1 MTSLPGRPGNRLH
14 SRLQSRGFTTLAQPL
29 RAGTAHKSRPE
40 GCNRLPPRGVLR
52 GVGSVQKHDRS
63 GRLDAGFE
71 QFVAATSPQLLRS
84 AYLLLGDRDDAED
97 LLQTALIRTL
107 RRWDAISGSPAA
119 YAFAVLVNLSRDH
132 KRALRRRPLIEQPAD
147 VPDRAS
153 HDSVKSLLER
163 DAVIQAALRLGHA
176 QREALACRFLLDL
189 SVAETAATLGVPE
202 GTVKSHTARALAA
215 MRELLADEPI
225 PARGGSSEVRDVD

>member
-1 MTSLPGRPGNRLH
+1 
-14 SRLQSRGFTTLAQPL
+14 
-29 RAGTAHKSRPE
+29 
-40 GCNRLPPRGVLR
+40 
-52 GVGSVQKHDRS
+52 VGSVRNDDRS
-63 GRLDAGFE
+63 GRLDVGFE
-71 QFVAATSPQLLRS
+71 QFVSAASPQLLRS

-132 KRALRRRPLIEQPAD
+132 KRALGRRPLIVRDAE
-147 VPDRAS
+147 VPDRLAN
-153 HDSVKSLLER
+153 DLVESLVER
-163 DAVIQAALRLGHA
+163 DAVVQAALRLSRA

-189 SVAETAATLGVPE
+189 SVAETAAALGVPE

-215 MRELLADEPI
+215 MRELLADDPV
-225 PARGGSSEVRDVD
+225 PARGESSEVRDVD